1 MITDAIK
8 NRLEKEN
15 VSLSEY
21 KELLVRLLNYGILCR
36 AESQTEQL
44 LYDRYLRV
52 APLINEFLQLLDVRL
67 FHDDRFEYIRLY
79 PPGSMVPGM
88 EGAEDSAFGGSL
100 RQRLTQSEVAMVL
113 LLRVQYDKALHE
125 GQVDENGFVTESMEA
140 LNIAMKNV
148 MGRSLPEKITERR
161 RLFQRLKQLR
171 LIQYRNDEDI
181 ESGEAW
187 LKIHPMIVSFINDEA
202 LQALNVNEETQIGE
216 EQLSEFVH

>member
-15 VSLSEY
+15 ISLSEF
-21 KELLVRLLNYGILCR
+21 KELQVRLLNYGILCR

-216 EQLSEFVH
+216 EQLSEIAH